1 MRGSIEKRTGPQG
14 PTYRVRVEYPPD
26 PVTGKRRQRSK
37 SFRTRKEAQAALAQW
52 GAEIAR
58 GTALEPS
65 RATVG
70 DLLGQWLA
78 SVAAHNVK
86 AATLE
91 DYEATV
97 RVHVL
102 PELGSVPVQRLTA
115 ARVQSFYAAKLA
127 AGASPR
133 TVQLCHLR
141 LSQALKQGVAWGL
154 VPHNAC
160 ASVRAPRVTYKR
172 FETWNPD
179 EARAFLAAAEG
190 DALSPLWLLALS
202 TGMRR
207 GELLG
212 LRWRDVDL
220 DAGTLS
226 VRQCLI
232 PSKGGP
238 VLAEPKTAA
247 ARRLVRLPAEAIAAL
262 REHRRRQVERRLA
275 LGSLW
280 RDLDLVLCTGEGNV
294 VNPANVDRSFA
305 RLVRAAGV
313 RRIRFHD
320 LRHTHAT
327 WLLAAGQ
334 PVKVVSERLGHA
346 RVSITLDTYAHVLP
360 DMQEAAAEAIGSLLS
375 IRAKS
380 AAPTRPTG

>member
-1 MRGSIEKRTGPQG
+1 MQGTIQKRSGPEG
-14 PTYRVRVEYPPD
+14 VAYRVRVEYPAD

-37 SFRTRKEAQAALAQW
+37 SFRTRREAQAALAQW

-58 GTALEPS
+58 GTALEPTKT
-65 RATVG
+65 TVG
-70 DLLGQWLA
+70 DLLWQWLA
-78 SVAAHNVK
+78 GVAKHNVRPT
-86 AATLE
+86 TLE
-91 DYEATV
+91 DYEGTI
-97 RVHVL
+97 RVHLL
-102 PELGSVPVQRLTA
+102 PELGNVPAQRLTA
-115 ARVQSFYAAKLA
+115 ARVQAFYAAKLD

-141 LSQALKQGVAWGL
+141 LSQALKQGVAWGI
-154 VPHNAC
+154 VPVNVCGCVKPPTVA
-160 ASVRAPRVTYKR
+160 YKR

-179 EARAFLAAAEG
+179 EARAFLAVAEG

-212 LRWRDVDL
+212 VRWRDVDL
-220 DAGTLS
+220 EARTLS
-226 VRQCLI
+226 VRQCVT
-232 PSKGGP
+232 PTKGGP
-238 VLAEPKTAA
+238 VLAEPKTAS
-247 ARRLVRLPAEAIAAL
+247 ARRLVRLPAEAVAAL
-262 REHRRRQVERRLA
+262 RDHRRRQVERRLS
-275 LGSLW
+275 LGALW

-305 RLVRAAGV
+305 RLVARAGV

-360 DMQEAAAEAIGSLLS
+360 DMQERAVEAFGSVLS
-375 IRAKS
+375 ARAS
-380 AAPTRPTG
+380 